1 MTIFFFDLDDKNNLL
16 IAFIYLISLFYLL
29 ERIFMLIIFLIYVYI
44 LAVLFPQICSFFF
57 KIIFLYRTWK
67 TLEKKTWPTIPGKNH
82 DPWKLP
88 IYKKDL
94 LFWNGKA
101 FLGVRDWDHS
111 PLQTVYSYDFYK
123 SQRWLPLDLC
133 SVGWA
138 SPLPH
143 LLYFYYFLKFYFYII
158 YYNDL
163 NI

>member
-1 MTIFFFDLDDKNNLL
+1 
-16 IAFIYLISLFYLL
+16 
-29 ERIFMLIIFLIYVYI
+29 MLIIFLIYVYI
-44 LAVLFPQICSFFF
+44 LAVLFPQNYFP
-57 KIIFLYRTWK
+57 TG
-67 TLEKKTWPTIPGKNH
+67 KKTWPTIPGKNH

-88 IYKKDL
+88 IYKKKDL

-111 PLQTVYSYDFYK
+111 PLQTVYSSDFYK

-143 LLYFYYFLKFYFYII
+143 LFYFYYFLNSIFIKI
-158 YYNDL
+158 Y
-163 NI
+163 